1 MFYSPTSQPVAVL
14 LTAIIP
20 ALLLNIYIVGVN
32 QYFDIQ
38 IDRINKPYLP
48 LASGALTKPDAQ
60 LTIALS
66 AVIGLLFCLAPL
78 ATPALRVVLIGSAI
92 LGTIYSA
99 PPFRLKR
106 FALLASILILTVR
119 GLLVNIG
126 FFLHSSASNVLPP
139 VIVFASAFFTF
150 FGIVIALLK
159 DVPDTR
165 GDMVFGIRTFSVRM
179 GVDKVFNACVC
190 TLVLMFVAAAA
201 FYLRIT
207 HSPIGLLIAGV
218 HVLVACKLW
227 QRSRLVSTNAPKQLY
242 EYYMFS
248 WKMFYLEYALL
259 PFLAF

>member
-1 MFYSPTSQPVAVL
+1 MFHSPASQPVAVF

-20 ALLLNIYIVGVN
+20 ALLLNIYIVGLN
-32 QYFDIQ
+32 QYFDIP

-66 AVIGLLFCLAPL
+66 AILGLLFCLAPL

-106 FALLASILILTVR
+106 FALLASILILAVR

-126 FFLHSSASNVLPP
+126 FFLHSSAGNLLPP
-139 VIVFASAFFTF
+139 VILFASTFFTF

-159 DVPDTR
+159 DVPDIR
-165 GDMVFGIRTFSVRM
+165 GDMVFGIRTFSVRL
-179 GVDKVFNACVC
+179 GADKVFNACVC
-190 TLVLMFVAAAA
+190 TLVVMFMAAAT
-201 FYLRIT
+201 FYFRIA
-207 HSPIGLLIAGV
+207 HSTIGLVIAGV
-218 HVLVACKLW
+218 HVVVAAMLW
-227 QRSRLVSTNAPKQLY
+227 QRSRVVSTNAPEQLY
-242 EYYMFS
+242 EYYMLS
-248 WKMFYLEYALL
+248 WKMFYLEYVLL
-259 PFLAF
+259 PFVAL